1 MKMAESFQVVGQSVP
16 PVYGIEKAT
25 GTLRFP
31 ADINLP
37 NMLWMKI
44 LRSPHAHARILAVDV
59 TAAEKMPG
67 VAAILTPQDVPRV
80 LFGPYQNEIYP
91 LDEEVRFVGDT
102 VAAVAAE
109 DWSVAEEAMRAIS
122 VTYEVLAAVHDP
134 EAGTKPGAPNAV
146 LNYPEPHEIK
156 PGDIRPDQLGTFG
169 NIIGLKE
176 GGPTVANERG
186 DVEKG
191 FAQSD
196 MVVER
201 FFRQSEVN
209 AVSHEPRA
217 CVAVYENGAC
227 TLWCSVQDPY
237 RLQDSTARVLGL
249 PMEKVRVVATN
260 LGGAFGV
267 KVTGRFAVLCAL
279 MARKTGRPVKIWFTR
294 EEESLDSHNR
304 SALTHYVKAGANKD
318 GTLTAI
324 QVRTYLDNGYWPY
337 GGLGQNIAFAICTRP
352 IDLYHRCPNVKWEV
366 FAVRTNRPSTG
377 PYRGRA
383 DAESHFP
390 IESMMDELA
399 CAIQMDP
406 IEFRLKNRLH
416 EGDDLCSAPNKIMS
430 TVWVE
435 EAARAGAEAIGWER
449 RNPSPA
455 STPGPRKKGIGMAMV
470 IHSCGSN
477 PAGIS
482 EAEVTIDNEGR
493 ISLFSGTADQGSEQ
507 QTTLRQM
514 VAEVLG
520 VSLGEVGGSNADT
533 LTCPFDSGPFSS
545 RTVYATGIAATRA
558 AQDAKTKL
566 LEQASALLGKATG
579 DLEIGNKWVWA
590 RSDISQRVDLGQ
602 LARRAGGSISGKGIH
617 NAKEDR
623 LFAYGF
629 AAAFAEV
636 EVDVETGEVKV
647 LRLVSSH
654 DVGRAINPMIV
665 EGQIQG
671 GAAQGLGYALTE
683 GFCFDP
689 RTGTALNQWF
699 LDLRTPS
706 ILDTPDIEPVM
717 IELGEPTHPFGAK
730 GCSEISYVGVAPAI
744 ANAIYNAT
752 GARMTE
758 LPMTP
763 DLVLKALR
771 FDKLTAPR
779 KIEGQDAKESAA

>member
-1 MKMAESFQVVGQSVP
+1 MSAELLTVGQSVP
-16 PVYGIEKAT
+16 PIYGIEKAT
-25 GTLRFP
+25 GALRFP

-44 LRSPHAHARILAVDV
+44 LRSPHAHARIVDV
-59 TAAEKMPG
+59 DATAAEKMPG
-67 VAAILTPQDVPRV
+67 VAAVITHKDVPHV

-91 LDEEVRFVGDT
+91 LDEEIRFVGDT
-102 VAAVAAE
+102 VAAVAAK
-109 DWSVAEEAMRAIS
+109 DWNVAEEAIRVIR
-122 VTYEVLAAVHDP
+122 VTYEVLPAVHDP
-134 EAGTKPGAPNAV
+134 ESGAQPGAPGAV
-146 LNYPEPHEIK
+146 LHYPESHEIK
-156 PGDIRPDQLGTFG
+156 PGDIRPDQLGTLG
-169 NIIGLKE
+169 NVIGLKE
-176 GGPTVANERG
+176 GGPTVVNQRG
-186 DVEKG
+186 DVKQG
-191 FAQSD
+191 FAESD
-196 MVVER
+196 VVVER
-201 FFRQSEVN
+201 VFRQSEVN

-217 CVAVYENGAC
+217 CVAVYENDTC

-249 PMEKVRVVATN
+249 PMEAVRVVSTN

-279 MARKTGRPVKIWFTR
+279 LARQTGRPVKIWFTR

-304 SALTHYVKAGANKD
+304 SALTHYVKAGAKKD
-318 GTLTAI
+318 GSLMALN
-324 QVRTYLDNGYWPY
+324 VRTFLDNGYWPY

-390 IESMMDELA
+390 IESVMDELA
-399 CAIQMDP
+399 YAIQMDP
-406 IEFRLKNRLH
+406 IDFRLKNRLH

-430 TVWVE
+430 TVWLE
-435 EAARAGAEAIGWER
+435 EATRAGAEKIGWQR
-449 RNPSPA
+449 RSEFPA
-455 STPGPRKKGIGMAMV
+455 ETQGARKKGMGMAMV

-482 EAEVTIDNEGR
+482 EAEVTIDAAGR

-520 VSLGEVGGSNADT
+520 VALDDVGGCNADT
-533 LTCPFDSGPFSS
+533 STCPFDSGPFSS
-545 RTVYATGIAATRA
+545 RTVYATGIAASRA
-558 AQDAKTKL
+558 AEEVKKKL
-566 LEQASALLGKATG
+566 LEHAANSLNEVVAALDIGKKTV
-579 DLEIGNKWVWA
+579 WVRA
-590 RSDISQRVDLGQ
+590 NPSKRIDLGQ
-602 LARRAGGSISGKGIH
+602 LARLAGGTISGKGIH

-636 EVDVETGEVKV
+636 EVDVETGEVKI

-665 EGQIQG
+665 EGQILG

-683 GFCFDP
+683 GFYFDQ

-706 ILDTPDIEPVM
+706 ILDIPDIEPVM
-717 IELGEPTHPFGAK
+717 VELGEPTHPFGAK
-730 GCSEISYVGVAPAI
+730 GCSEISYVGVAPAV

-752 GARMTE
+752 GARVTE

-763 DLVLKALR
+763 DVILKALH
-771 FDKLTAPR
+771 
-779 KIEGQDAKESAA
+779 DAQRSGA

>member
-1 MKMAESFQVVGQSVP
+1 MSAEFLTVGQSVP
-16 PVYGIEKAT
+16 PIYGVEKAT
-25 GTLRFP
+25 GQLRFP

-44 LRSPHAHARILAVDV
+44 LRSPHAHAKIIAVD
-59 TAAEKMPG
+59 TSAAEKMAG
-67 VAAILTPQDVPRV
+67 VAAVITHKDVPHV

-102 VAAVAAE
+102 VAAVAAKDWNIAE
-109 DWSVAEEAMRAIS
+109 DAIRAIR
-122 VTYEVLAAVHDP
+122 VTYEVLPAVHDP
-134 EAGTKPGAPNAV
+134 ESGVQPGSAGAV
-146 LNYPEPHEIK
+146 LHYPASHDLK
-156 PGDIRPDQLGTFG
+156 PGDIRPDQLGTLG
-169 NIIGLKE
+169 NVIGLKE
-176 GGPTVANERG
+176 GGPTVVNERG

-191 FAQSD
+191 FAESEI
-196 MVVER
+196 VIEK

-217 CVAVYENGAC
+217 CVAIYESGTC

-249 PMEKVRVVATN
+249 PMEAVRVVSTN

-279 MARKTGRPVKIWFTR
+279 MARKTGRPIKIWFSR
-294 EEESLDSHNR
+294 EEESIDSHNR
-304 SALTHYVKAGANKD
+304 SALTHYVKAGAKRD
-318 GTLTAI
+318 GSLTAI
-324 QVRTYLDNGYWPY
+324 NVRTFLDNGYWPY

-352 IDLYHRCPNVKWEV
+352 IDLYHQCLNVKWEV

-390 IESMMDELA
+390 IESVMDELA
-399 CAIQMDP
+399 CKIQMDP
-406 IEFRLKNRLH
+406 IEFRLKNRIK

-430 TVWVE
+430 TVWLE
-435 EAARAGAEAIGWER
+435 EAARAGAQKIGWER
-449 RNPSPA
+449 RSSLVVNK
-455 STPGPRKKGIGMAMV
+455 GPRKRGVGMAMV

-482 EAEVTIDNEGR
+482 EAEVKVDERGN

-520 VSLGEVGGSNADT
+520 VSLDDVGGANADT
-533 LTCPFDSGPFSS
+533 STCPFDSGPFSS
-545 RTVYATGIAATRA
+545 RTVYATGIAASRA
-558 AQDAKTKL
+558 AEEAKKKL
-566 LEQASALLGKATG
+566 FDRASELLSEPTGNLDTGK
-579 DLEIGNKWVWA
+579 KSVWV
-590 RSDISQRVDLGQ
+590 RSDPSKRVDLGQ
-602 LARRAGGSISGKGIH
+602 LARLAGGSIKGRGIH

-629 AAAFAEV
+629 AATFAEV
-636 EVDVETGEVKV
+636 EVDVETGEVRI

-665 EGQIQG
+665 EGQILG
-671 GAAQGLGYALTE
+671 GAAQGLGYALNE
-683 GFCFDP
+683 GFYFDQ

-706 ILDTPDIEPVM
+706 ILDIPDIEPVM
-717 IELGEPTHPFGAK
+717 VELGEPTHPFGAK
-730 GCSEISYVGVAPAI
+730 GCSEISYVGVAPAV

-752 GARMTE
+752 GARVTE

-763 DLVLKALR
+763 DVVLGALH
-771 FDKLTAPR
+771 
-779 KIEGQDAKESAA
+779 DARRSGA